1 MRGDNTREF
10 AERIEMSRSQ
20 LENLMQGKSSPR
32 LATVYH
38 IAEKL
43 GVKPYTLFCTSIEEV
58 QEELIEHMLK
68 VLKILEGIENREK
81 RKRCAKKVC
90 ELIKIMEE

>member
-1 MRGDNTREF
+1 MENEFERRLKQEKRMRGENIREF

-38 IAEKL
+38 L
-43 GVKPYTLFCTSIEEV
+43 S
-58 QEELIEHMLK
+58 LIH
-68 VLKILEGIENREK
+68 ILYVMREF
-81 RKRCAKKVC
+81 
-90 ELIKIMEE
+90 